1 MARPA
6 SGLSASPPADRSARR
21 TVLAD
26 QIATVV
32 LADGLG
38 VLGLRGLAARLDTSG
53 RMLLYYFGTKEAL
66 VLAVLDRIN
75 ARMTAIMAHH
85 ATGSPTTPGALLG
98 RVLARVAHPEI
109 APFMR
114 VWTEVVARG
123 ARGEAPYDRMAATT
137 VEAWIS
143 WIQDRLLPGEHTRGQ
158 SEAILSIVDGLTLLE
173 LARPG
178 STTQGRAL
186 LPGLLDG
193 TG

>member
-1 MARPA
+1 MATRPA
-6 SGLSASPPADRSARR
+6 SDRPADHPARR
-21 TVLAD
+21 AALAD
-26 QIATVV
+26 EIATIV

-53 RMLLYYFGTKEAL
+53 RMLLYYFGTKDVL
-66 VLAVLDRIN
+66 VLTVLDRIN
-75 ARMTAIMAHH
+75 ARMTAIMADH
-85 ATGSPTTPGALLG
+85 ATGPRTTPGALLA
-98 RVLARVAHPEI
+98 RVLARVEHPEI

-123 ARGEAPYDRMAATT
+123 ARGEAPYDRMTAGT
-137 VEAWIS
+137 VEAWIA
-143 WIQDRLLPGEHTRGQ
+143 WIESRLLPDDRSRGQ
-158 SEAILSIVDGLTLLE
+158 AEAILSVVDGLTLLE

-178 STTQGRAL
+178 STTQARAL